1 MFCTN
6 CGQKIEDGMKF
17 CPNCGQPVTPET
29 SAAANASALST
40 DDAAAVNASALGTEA
55 AATVNAS
62 DLGADDAAVETVE
75 STTAASAAT
84 EDTSAATDVE
94 ASAENAPAG
103 RMDEASATP
112 AAGSASKMP
121 PETPDGNASA
131 DTLGN
136 TTEQYRRRLEEGR
149 AASGTE
155 GNTSGVAHSTHAGA
169 TDTQLNGS
177 TAQSHSGSSDQTQPN
192 SGTAQQQTP
201 PPVNH
206 GPAVNG
212 IPSEPDGNGTIRTV
226 GLILLIL
233 TVLFAVPQ
241 IWITIASFFHILQ
254 NLFSFSFHGFVDL
267 MYSFLNFILNVVKL
281 AGYGFIGGGMYLVW
295 KKWSDRDAEPLLM
308 TVIAGGVML
317 VLEAL
322 LRGIFSALFHRY
334 YAIGSASWGIG
345 FAILAIVLLVVLIT
359 QKQLNPFAGLAGNFA
374 DGLRRDLDR
383 VTDLAQGKNT
393 SACPNSSAA
402 YGSGYDTNT
411 FDGSDAQQA
420 AGAGASDAKAYGAA
434 DDSIGAQTS
443 TGDHSTAGGPTGGA
457 GQTTADADGNFNRYY
472 QSQSQ
477 PGGVYTGLLK
487 TDRSLVL
494 YILLGF
500 LTCGIYQLYV
510 FYTIMRDVNVAC
522 DGDGRHTPGLLEFI
536 LFGILTCGIY
546 DLYWFYSV
554 GNRLA
559 DNAPRYGLHFQE
571 NGTTLLLWMLIGS
584 LLCFIGSYVGIY
596 FLLNNVNAICSA
608 YNQQR

>member
-17 CPNCGQPVTPET
+17 CPNRGQPVAPET
-29 SAAANASALST
+29 ADAANASALGT
-40 DDAAAVNASALGTEA
+40 GDATVANASALGTEA
-55 AATVNAS
+55 AATANAS
-62 DLGADDAAVETVE
+62 ALGTDDAAAETVE
-75 STTAASAAT
+75 TAAASTAP
-84 EDTSAATDVE
+84 EDTPAAADVE
-94 ASAENAPAG
+94 TSAESAPAG
-103 RMDEASATP
+103 PMDEASAAPAADPASEMPADP
-112 AAGSASKMP
+112 AAGSTTA
-121 PETPDGNASA
+121 ETP
-131 DTLGN
+131 LGN
-136 TTEQYRRRLEEGR
+136 TTEQYKRRLEEGH

-155 GNTSGVAHSTHAGA
+155 GNTSGAA
-169 TDTQLNGS
+169 
-177 TAQSHSGSSDQTQPN
+177 
-192 SGTAQQQTP
+192 QQTP

-233 TVLFAVPQ
+233 TVMFAVPQ
-241 IWITIASFFHILQ
+241 IWSTIASFFRIIQ
-254 NLFSFSFHGFVDL
+254 NLFSFSYHGFVNL
-267 MYSFLNFILNVVKL
+267 IYSFLNFILNVVKL

-322 LRGIFSALFHRY
+322 LRGILSALFQRY

-383 VTDLAQGKNT
+383 VTDLAQEKN
-393 SACPNSSAA
+393 SAA
-402 YGSGYDTNT
+402 RAT
-411 FDGSDAQQA
+411 
-420 AGAGASDAKAYGAA
+420 ASDAKEYGAK
-434 DDSIGAQTS
+434 DDSIGAQTG
-443 TGDHSTAGGPTGGA
+443 TADHSAAGVSHGNGGPE
-457 GQTTADADGNFNRYY
+457 TADADGNFNSYY
-472 QSQSQ
+472 QAKSQQ
-477 PGGVYTGLLK
+477 GGVYTGPLK

>member
-6 CGQKIEDGMKF
+6 CGQKLEDGMKF
-17 CPNCGQPVTPET
+17 CPNCGQPVAPET
-29 SAAANASALST
+29 ADAANASALST
-40 DDAAAVNASALGTEA
+40 EA
-55 AATVNAS
+55 AATANAS
-62 DLGADDAAVETVE
+62 ALGADDAAVETVE
-75 STTAASAAT
+75 STTASSAAM
-84 EDTSAATDVE
+84 EDTSAAADAE

-112 AAGSASKMP
+112 AAGSASEMP
-121 PETPDGNASA
+121 PETLDGNASA

-136 TTEQYRRRLEEGR
+136 TTEQYKRRLEEGR

-155 GNTSGVAHSTHAGA
+155 ENSSGAAHSTQAGA
-169 TDTQLNGS
+169 SADTQSGRS
-177 TAQSHSGSSDQTQPN
+177 TA
-192 SGTAQQQTP
+192 QQTP

-212 IPSEPDGNGTIRTV
+212 IPSEPDGDGTIRTV

-241 IWITIASFFHILQ
+241 IWTTIASFFRIIQ
-254 NLFSFSFHGFVDL
+254 NLFSFSFHSFVEL

-317 VLEAL
+317 VLETL

-383 VTDLAQGKNT
+383 VTDLAQEKN
-393 SACPNSSAA
+393 SAA
-402 YGSGYDTNT
+402 RAT
-411 FDGSDAQQA
+411 
-420 AGAGASDAKAYGAA
+420 ASDAKAYGAT
-434 DDSIGAQTS
+434 DDSIGAQTG
-443 TGDHSTAGGPTGGA
+443 TADHSAAGVSHGNGGPETV
-457 GQTTADADGNFNRYY
+457 DADGNFNRYY

-477 PGGVYTGLLK
+477 PGGGYTGPLK

-494 YILLGF
+494 YILLGI

>member
-6 CGQKIEDGMKF
+6 CGQKLEDGMKF
-17 CPNCGQPVTPET
+17 CPNCGQPVAPET
-29 SAAANASALST
+29 VDAANTSALS
-40 DDAAAVNASALGTEA
+40 TEA
-55 AATVNAS
+55 AATANAS
-62 DLGADDAAVETVE
+62 ALGADDAAVETVE
-75 STTAASAAT
+75 STTASSAAM
-84 EDTSAATDVE
+84 EDTSAAADAE

-112 AAGSASKMP
+112 AAGSASEMP

-136 TTEQYRRRLEEGR
+136 TTEQYKRRLEEGR

-155 GNTSGVAHSTHAGA
+155 ENSSGAAHSTQAGA
-169 TDTQLNGS
+169 SADTQ
-177 TAQSHSGSSDQTQPN
+177 SGSS
-192 SGTAQQQTP
+192 TAQQTP

-206 GPAVNG
+206 GPAMNG
-212 IPSEPDGNGTIRTV
+212 IPSEPNGDGTIRTV

-241 IWITIASFFHILQ
+241 IWTTIASFFCIIQ
-254 NLFSFSFHGFVDL
+254 NLFSFSFHSFVEL

-317 VLEAL
+317 VLETL

-383 VTDLAQGKNT
+383 VTDLAQEKN
-393 SACPNSSAA
+393 SAA
-402 YGSGYDTNT
+402 RAT
-411 FDGSDAQQA
+411 
-420 AGAGASDAKAYGAA
+420 ASDAKAYGAT
-434 DDSIGAQTS
+434 DDSIGAQTG
-443 TGDHSTAGGPTGGA
+443 TADHSAAGVSHGNGGPE
-457 GQTTADADGNFNRYY
+457 TADADGNFNRYY
-472 QSQSQ
+472 QTQSQ
-477 PGGVYTGLLK
+477 PGGGYTGPLK

-494 YILLGF
+494 YILLGI

-584 LLCFIGSYVGIY
+584 LLCFIGNYVGIY

>member
-6 CGQKIEDGMKF
+6 CGQKLEDGMKF
-17 CPNCGQPVTPET
+17 CPNCGQPVAPET
-29 SAAANASALST
+29 ADTANASALST
-40 DDAAAVNASALGTEA
+40 EAAATANASDLGAEA

-75 STTAASAAT
+75 STTAASAAL
-84 EDTSAATDVE
+84 EDTSAAADAE
-94 ASAENAPAG
+94 ASAESAPA
-103 RMDEASATP
+103 DTP
-112 AAGSASKMP
+112 
-121 PETPDGNASA
+121 
-131 DTLGN
+131 LGN
-136 TTEQYRRRLEEGR
+136 TTEQYKHRLEEGR

-155 GNTSGVAHSTHAGA
+155 GNTSGAAHSTHAAA
-169 TDTQLNGS
+169 TDTQSNGS
-177 TAQSHSGSSDQTQPN
+177 TAQSHSGSSDQTQLN
-192 SGTAQQQTP
+192 SGTAQQTP
-201 PPVNH
+201 SPANH

-212 IPSEPDGNGTIRTV
+212 IPSEPDGDGTIRTV

-241 IWITIASFFHILQ
+241 IWTTIASFFRILQ
-254 NLFSFSFHGFVDL
+254 NLVSFSYHGFVNL

-281 AGYGFIGGGMYLVW
+281 AGYGFIGGGLYLVW

-322 LRGIFSALFHRY
+322 LRGILSALFQRY

-411 FDGSDAQQA
+411 FDGNDAQQA

-434 DDSIGAQTS
+434 DDSIGAQTG

-477 PGGVYTGLLK
+477 PGGVYTGPLK

-494 YILLGF
+494 YILLGI

-559 DNAPRYGLHFQE
+559 DTAPRYGLHFQE

>member
-6 CGQKIEDGMKF
+6 CGQKLEDGMKF
-17 CPNCGQPVTPET
+17 CPNCGQPVAPET
-29 SAAANASALST
+29 AVAANASALGT
-40 DDAAAVNASALGTEA
+40 GDATAANASALGTEA

-62 DLGADDAAVETVE
+62 ALGADDAAVETVE
-75 STTAASAAT
+75 STTASSAAM
-84 EDTSAATDVE
+84 EDTSAAADAE

-112 AAGSASKMP
+112 AAGSASEMP

-136 TTEQYRRRLEEGR
+136 TTEQYKRRLEEGR

-155 GNTSGVAHSTHAGA
+155 ENSSGVAHSTQAGA
-169 TDTQLNGS
+169 SADTQ
-177 TAQSHSGSSDQTQPN
+177 SGSST
-192 SGTAQQQTP
+192 TQQTP

-206 GPAVNG
+206 GPAMNG
-212 IPSEPDGNGTIRTV
+212 IPSEPNGDGTIRTV

-241 IWITIASFFHILQ
+241 IWTTIASFFRIIQ
-254 NLFSFSFHGFVDL
+254 NLFSFSYHSFVEL
-267 MYSFLNFILNVVKL
+267 IYSFLNFILNVVKL

-322 LRGIFSALFHRY
+322 LRGILSALFQRY

-383 VTDLAQGKNT
+383 VTDLAQEKN
-393 SACPNSSAA
+393 SAA
-402 YGSGYDTNT
+402 RAT
-411 FDGSDAQQA
+411 
-420 AGAGASDAKAYGAA
+420 ASDAKAYGAT
-434 DDSIGAQTS
+434 DDSIGAQTG
-443 TGDHSTAGGPTGGA
+443 TPDHSAAGVSHENGGPE
-457 GQTTADADGNFNRYY
+457 TADADGNFNRYY

-477 PGGVYTGLLK
+477 TGGVYTGPLK

>member
-6 CGQKIEDGMKF
+6 CGQKLEDGMKF
-17 CPNCGQPVTPET
+17 CPNCGQSVAPET
-29 SAAANASALST
+29 ADAANASALST
-40 DDAAAVNASALGTEA
+40 EAATTANASA
-55 AATVNAS
+55 
-62 DLGADDAAVETVE
+62 LGADDAAVETVE
-75 STTAASAAT
+75 STTASSAAM
-84 EDTSAATDVE
+84 EDTSAAADAE

-112 AAGSASKMP
+112 AAGSASEMP

-136 TTEQYRRRLEEGR
+136 TTEQYKRRLEEGR

-155 GNTSGVAHSTHAGA
+155 ENSSGAAHSTQAGA
-169 TDTQLNGS
+169 SADTQ
-177 TAQSHSGSSDQTQPN
+177 SGSS
-192 SGTAQQQTP
+192 TAQQTP

-206 GPAVNG
+206 GPAMNG
-212 IPSEPDGNGTIRTV
+212 IPSEPNGDGTIRTV

-241 IWITIASFFHILQ
+241 IWTTIASFFCIIQ
-254 NLFSFSFHGFVDL
+254 NLFSFSFHSFVEL

-317 VLEAL
+317 VLETL

-383 VTDLAQGKNT
+383 VTDLAQEKN
-393 SACPNSSAA
+393 SAA
-402 YGSGYDTNT
+402 RTT
-411 FDGSDAQQA
+411 
-420 AGAGASDAKAYGAA
+420 ASDAKAYGAT
-434 DDSIGAQTS
+434 DDSIGAQTG
-443 TGDHSTAGGPTGGA
+443 TADHSAAGVSHGNGGPE
-457 GQTTADADGNFNRYY
+457 TADADGNFNSYY
-472 QSQSQ
+472 QAKSQT
-477 PGGVYTGLLK
+477 GGVYTGPLK

-584 LLCFIGSYVGIY
+584 LLCFIGNYVGIY

>member
-17 CPNCGQPVTPET
+17 CPNCGQPVAPET
-29 SAAANASALST
+29 ADAANASDLS
-40 DDAAAVNASALGTEA
+40 TEA
-55 AATVNAS
+55 AATANAS
-62 DLGADDAAVETVE
+62 ALGADDAAVETVE

-84 EDTSAATDVE
+84 EDTSAAADAE
-94 ASAENAPAG
+94 ASAENAPA
-103 RMDEASATP
+103 DTP
-112 AAGSASKMP
+112 
-121 PETPDGNASA
+121 
-131 DTLGN
+131 LGN
-136 TTEQYRRRLEEGR
+136 TTEQYKRRLEEGR

-155 GNTSGVAHSTHAGA
+155 GNSSGGAQRAEATA
-169 TDTQLNGS
+169 TDIQSNGS

-192 SGTAQQQTP
+192 SGTARQQTP

-212 IPSEPDGNGTIRTV
+212 VPSEPDGNGTIRMV

-241 IWITIASFFHILQ
+241 IWSTIASFFRIIQ
-254 NLFSFSFHGFVDL
+254 NLFSFSYHGFVNL

-281 AGYGFIGGGMYLVW
+281 AGYGFIGGGLYLVW

-308 TVIAGGVML
+308 TVIAGGVVL

-322 LRGIFSALFHRY
+322 LRGIISAIFQRY

-359 QKQLNPFAGLAGNFA
+359 QKQLNPFAGLSGNFA
-374 DGLRRDLDR
+374 DGLRHDLDR
-383 VTDLAQGKNT
+383 VTDLAQGKNST
-393 SACPNSSAA
+393 
-402 YGSGYDTNT
+402 GGYDTST
-411 FDGSDAQQA
+411 FGGGNAEA
-420 AGAGASDAKAYGAA
+420 AGANAADAKAYGAT
-434 DDSIGAQTS
+434 DDSIGAQTG
-443 TGDHSTAGGPTGGA
+443 TADHSTAGGPTGGA

-477 PGGVYTGLLK
+477 PGGGYTGPLK

-559 DNAPRYGLHFQE
+559 DNAPRYGLRFQE

>member
-29 SAAANASALST
+29 VAV
-40 DDAAAVNASALGTEA
+40 VNASALGT
-55 AATVNAS
+55 
-62 DLGADDAAVETVE
+62 DDAAAETVE
-75 STTAASAAT
+75 TAAVASTAP
-84 EDTSAATDVE
+84 EDTPAAADVE
-94 ASAENAPAG
+94 TSVESGTAG
-103 RMDEASATP
+103 PMDEASAAPAADSASEMPAETP
-112 AAGSASKMP
+112 AEK
-121 PETPDGNASA
+121 ASA
-131 DTLGN
+131 DTTAETPLGN
-136 TTEQYRRRLEEGR
+136 TTEQYKRRLEEGH

-155 GNTSGVAHSTHAGA
+155 GNTSGAAHSTQAGA
-169 TDTQLNGS
+169 TAGTQS
-177 TAQSHSGSSDQTQPN
+177 SSSSDQAHPN
-192 SGTAQQQTP
+192 SGTTRQQTP

-241 IWITIASFFHILQ
+241 IWSTIASFFRIIQ
-254 NLFSFSFHGFVDL
+254 NLFSFSYHGFVNL
-267 MYSFLNFILNVVKL
+267 IYSFLNFILNVVKL
-281 AGYGFIGGGMYLVW
+281 AGYGFIGGGLYLVW

-308 TVIAGGVML
+308 TVIAGGVVL

-322 LRGIFSALFHRY
+322 LRGIISAIFQRH

-359 QKQLNPFAGLAGNFA
+359 QKQLNPFAGLSGNLA

-383 VTDLAQGKNT
+383 VTDLAQGKNST
-393 SACPNSSAA
+393 
-402 YGSGYDTNT
+402 GGYDTSS
-411 FDGSDAQQA
+411 FGGSDAQA
-420 AGAGASDAKAYGAA
+420 AGANASNAKAYGAA
-434 DDSIGAQTS
+434 ADSIGAQN
-443 TGDHSTAGGPTGGA
+443 GAADHSTAGGQTGVG
-457 GQTTADADGNFNRYY
+457 ADGNFNRYY

-477 PGGVYTGLLK
+477 PGGGYTGPLK

-559 DNAPRYGLHFQE
+559 DNAPRYGLRFQE

-596 FLLNNVNAICSA
+596 FLLNNVNAICNA
-608 YNQQR
+608 YNQQRS

>member
-6 CGQKIEDGMKF
+6 CGQKLEDGMKF
-17 CPNCGQPVTPET
+17 CPNCGQPVAPET
-29 SAAANASALST
+29 AATANASALST
-40 DDAAAVNASALGTEA
+40 EAAATANASALGAEA
-55 AATVNAS
+55 AATVNVS
-62 DLGADDAAVETVE
+62 DLGADDAVVETAE
-75 STTAASAAT
+75 STTADAAS
-84 EDTSAATDVE
+84 EDTSAAAAAE
-94 ASAENAPAG
+94 ASAEGAPAG

-112 AAGSASKMP
+112 AAGSASEMP

-136 TTEQYRRRLEEGR
+136 TTEQYKRRLEEGR

-155 GNTSGVAHSTHAGA
+155 GNTSGAAHSTHAAA
-169 TDTQLNGS
+169 TDTQSNGS
-177 TAQSHSGSSDQTQPN
+177 TAQSDSSAYQTRSN

-212 IPSEPDGNGTIRTV
+212 IPSEPDGDGTIRTV
-226 GLILLIL
+226 GLVLLIL

-241 IWITIASFFHILQ
+241 IWTTIASFFRIIQ
-254 NLFSFSFHGFVDL
+254 NLFSFSFHSFVEL

-322 LRGIFSALFHRY
+322 LRGILSALFQRY

-383 VTDLAQGKNT
+383 VTDLAQEKN
-393 SACPNSSAA
+393 SAA
-402 YGSGYDTNT
+402 RAT
-411 FDGSDAQQA
+411 
-420 AGAGASDAKAYGAA
+420 ASDAKAYGAT
-434 DDSIGAQTS
+434 DDSIGAQTG
-443 TGDHSTAGGPTGGA
+443 TADHSAAGVSHGNGGPE
-457 GQTTADADGNFNRYY
+457 TADADGNFNRYY
-472 QSQSQ
+472 QAKSQT
-477 PGGVYTGLLK
+477 GGVYTGPLK

>member
-17 CPNCGQPVTPET
+17 CPNCGQPVAPET
-29 SAAANASALST
+29 AVAANASTLSTDAAATANASALG
-40 DDAAAVNASALGTEA
+40 AEAV
-55 AATVNAS
+55 ATANAS
-62 DLGADDAAVETVE
+62 DLGADDAVVETAE

-84 EDTSAATDVE
+84 EDTSAAADAE
-94 ASAENAPAG
+94 ASAEGASAG

-112 AAGSASKMP
+112 AAGSASEMP

-136 TTEQYRRRLEEGR
+136 TTEQYKRRLEEGR

-155 GNTSGVAHSTHAGA
+155 GNTSGAAHHSTHAGA

-212 IPSEPDGNGTIRTV
+212 IPSEPDGDGTIRTV

-241 IWITIASFFHILQ
+241 IWTTIASFFRIIQ
-254 NLFSFSFHGFVDL
+254 NLFSFSFHSFVEL

-322 LRGIFSALFHRY
+322 LRGILSALFHRY

-383 VTDLAQGKNT
+383 VTDLAQEKN
-393 SACPNSSAA
+393 SAA
-402 YGSGYDTNT
+402 RAT
-411 FDGSDAQQA
+411 
-420 AGAGASDAKAYGAA
+420 ASDAKAYGAT
-434 DDSIGAQTS
+434 DDSIGAQTG
-443 TGDHSTAGGPTGGA
+443 TADHSAAGVSHGNGGPE
-457 GQTTADADGNFNRYY
+457 TADADGNFNRYY

-477 PGGVYTGLLK
+477 TGGVYTGPLK

-571 NGTTLLLWMLIGS
+571 NGTTLLLWMIIGS

>member
-6 CGQKIEDGMKF
+6 CGQKLEDGMKF
-17 CPNCGQPVTPET
+17 CPNCGQPVAPET
-29 SAAANASALST
+29 ADAANASALS
-40 DDAAAVNASALGTEA
+40 TEA

-62 DLGADDAAVETVE
+62 ALGADDAVVETVE

-84 EDTSAATDVE
+84 EDTSAAADAE
-94 ASAENAPAG
+94 ASAEGAPAG

-112 AAGSASKMP
+112 AAGSASEMP

-136 TTEQYRRRLEEGR
+136 TTEQYKRRLEAGR

-155 GNTSGVAHSTHAGA
+155 GNSSGAAHSTHAGA
-169 TDTQLNGS
+169 SADTQ
-177 TAQSHSGSSDQTQPN
+177 SGSS
-192 SGTAQQQTP
+192 TAQQTP

-212 IPSEPDGNGTIRTV
+212 IPSEPDGDGTIRTV

-241 IWITIASFFHILQ
+241 IWTTIASFFRIIQ
-254 NLFSFSFHGFVDL
+254 NLFSFSFHSFVEL

-317 VLEAL
+317 VLETL

-383 VTDLAQGKNT
+383 VTDLAQEKN
-393 SACPNSSAA
+393 SAA
-402 YGSGYDTNT
+402 RAT
-411 FDGSDAQQA
+411 
-420 AGAGASDAKAYGAA
+420 ASDAKAYGAT
-434 DDSIGAQTS
+434 DDSIGAQTG
-443 TGDHSTAGGPTGGA
+443 TADHSAAGVSHGNGGPETV
-457 GQTTADADGNFNRYY
+457 DADGNFNRYY

-477 PGGVYTGLLK
+477 PGGGYTGPLK

-494 YILLGF
+494 YILLGI

>member
-6 CGQKIEDGMKF
+6 CGQKLEDGMKF
-17 CPNCGQPVTPET
+17 CPNCGQPVAPET
-29 SAAANASALST
+29 ADAANASALST
-40 DDAAAVNASALGTEA
+40 EA
-55 AATVNAS
+55 AATANAS
-62 DLGADDAAVETVE
+62 ALGADDAAVETVE
-75 STTAASAAT
+75 STTASSAAM
-84 EDTSAATDVE
+84 EDTSAAADAE

-112 AAGSASKMP
+112 AAGSASEMP
-121 PETPDGNASA
+121 PETLDGNASA

-136 TTEQYRRRLEEGR
+136 TTEQYKRRLEEGR

-155 GNTSGVAHSTHAGA
+155 ENSSGAAHSTQAGA
-169 TDTQLNGS
+169 SADTQSGRS
-177 TAQSHSGSSDQTQPN
+177 TA
-192 SGTAQQQTP
+192 QQTP

-206 GPAVNG
+206 GPAMNG
-212 IPSEPDGNGTIRTV
+212 IPSEPNGDGTIRTV

-241 IWITIASFFHILQ
+241 IWTTIASFFCIIQ
-254 NLFSFSFHGFVDL
+254 NLFSFSFHSFVEL

-317 VLEAL
+317 VLETL

-383 VTDLAQGKNT
+383 VTDLAQEKN
-393 SACPNSSAA
+393 SAA
-402 YGSGYDTNT
+402 RAT
-411 FDGSDAQQA
+411 
-420 AGAGASDAKAYGAA
+420 ASDAKAYGAT
-434 DDSIGAQTS
+434 DDSIGAQTG
-443 TGDHSTAGGPTGGA
+443 TADHSAAGVSHGNGGPETV
-457 GQTTADADGNFNRYY
+457 DADGNFNRYY

-477 PGGVYTGLLK
+477 PGGGYTGPLK

-494 YILLGF
+494 YILLGI

>member
-6 CGQKIEDGMKF
+6 CGQKLEDGMKF
-17 CPNCGQPVTPET
+17 CPNCGQPVAPET
-29 SAAANASALST
+29 ADAANAS
-40 DDAAAVNASALGTEA
+40 DLGTEA
-55 AATVNAS
+55 AATAKAS
-62 DLGADDAAVETVE
+62 ALGADDATVETVE

-84 EDTSAATDVE
+84 EDTSAAADAE
-94 ASAENAPAG
+94 ASAESAPA
-103 RMDEASATP
+103 DTP
-112 AAGSASKMP
+112 
-121 PETPDGNASA
+121 
-131 DTLGN
+131 LGN
-136 TTEQYRRRLEEGR
+136 TTEQYKHRLEEGR

-155 GNTSGVAHSTHAGA
+155 GNTSGAAHSTHAAA
-169 TDTQLNGS
+169 TDTQSNGS
-177 TAQSHSGSSDQTQPN
+177 TAQSHSGGSDQTQPN

-212 IPSEPDGNGTIRTV
+212 IPSEPDGDGTIRTV
-226 GLILLIL
+226 GFILLIL

-241 IWITIASFFHILQ
+241 IWTTIASFFRILQ
-254 NLFSFSFHGFVDL
+254 NLVSFSFHGFVNL

-281 AGYGFIGGGMYLVW
+281 AGYGFIGGGLYLVW

-322 LRGIFSALFHRY
+322 LRGILSALFHRY

-383 VTDLAQGKNT
+383 VTDLAQGKNSGAT
-393 SACPNSSAA
+393 D
-402 YGSGYDTNT
+402 GSGYDTNT
-411 FDGSDAQQA
+411 FGGGNPQA
-420 AGAGASDAKAYGAA
+420 AGANAADAKAYGAA
-434 DDSIGAQTS
+434 DGSIGAQTG
-443 TGDHSTAGGPTGGA
+443 TGDHSTAGGATS
-457 GQTTADADGNFNRYY
+457 ADADGNFNRYY

-477 PGGVYTGLLK
+477 TGSVYTGPLK

>member
-29 SAAANASALST
+29 AAVVNASALST
-40 DDAAAVNASALGTEA
+40 DDAAAANATALGTEA
-55 AATVNAS
+55 VAA
-62 DLGADDAAVETVE
+62 ETVE
-75 STTAASAAT
+75 TAAAAST
-84 EDTSAATDVE
+84 APEDTPAAADVE
-94 ASAENAPAG
+94 TSAESGTAG
-103 RMDEASATP
+103 PMDEASAAPAADSASEIPAETP
-112 AAGSASKMP
+112 AEK
-121 PETPDGNASA
+121 ASA
-131 DTLGN
+131 DTTAETPLGN
-136 TTEQYRRRLEEGR
+136 TTEQYKRRLEEGH

-155 GNTSGVAHSTHAGA
+155 GNTSGAA
-169 TDTQLNGS
+169 
-177 TAQSHSGSSDQTQPN
+177 
-192 SGTAQQQTP
+192 QQTP

-241 IWITIASFFHILQ
+241 IWSTIASFFRIIQ
-254 NLFSFSFHGFVDL
+254 NLFSFSYYGFVNL
-267 MYSFLNFILNVVKL
+267 IYSFLNFILNVVKL
-281 AGYGFIGGGMYLVW
+281 AGYGFIGGGLYLVW

-308 TVIAGGVML
+308 TVIAGGIVL

-322 LRGIFSALFHRY
+322 LRGIISAIFQRH

-359 QKQLNPFAGLAGNFA
+359 QKQLNPFAGLSGNLA

-383 VTDLAQGKNT
+383 VTDLAQGK
-393 SACPNSSAA
+393 S
-402 YGSGYDTNT
+402 SGYDTSS
-411 FDGSDAQQA
+411 FGGSDAQA
-420 AGAGASDAKAYGAA
+420 AGANAADAKAYGAA
-434 DDSIGAQTS
+434 GDSIGAQTG
-443 TGDHSTAGGPTGGA
+443 TAGHSTAGGSTGGA

-477 PGGVYTGLLK
+477 PGGGYTGPLK

-559 DNAPRYGLHFQE
+559 DNAPRYGLRFQE

-596 FLLNNVNAICSA
+596 FLLNNVNAICNA
-608 YNQQR
+608 YNQQRS

>member
-6 CGQKIEDGMKF
+6 CGQKLEDGMKF
-17 CPNCGQPVTPET
+17 CPNCGQPVAPET
-29 SAAANASALST
+29 ADAANASALGTGDATAANASALS
-40 DDAAAVNASALGTEA
+40 TEA

-62 DLGADDAAVETVE
+62 ALGADDAAVETVE
-75 STTAASAAT
+75 STTASSAAM
-84 EDTSAATDVE
+84 EDTSAAADAE

-112 AAGSASKMP
+112 AAGSASEMP

-136 TTEQYRRRLEEGR
+136 TTEQYKRRLEEGR

-155 GNTSGVAHSTHAGA
+155 GNSSGAAHSTHAGA
-169 TDTQLNGS
+169 SADTQ
-177 TAQSHSGSSDQTQPN
+177 SGSS
-192 SGTAQQQTP
+192 TAQQTP

-206 GPAVNG
+206 GPAMNG
-212 IPSEPDGNGTIRTV
+212 IPSEPNGDGTIRTV

-241 IWITIASFFHILQ
+241 IWTTIASFFCIIQ
-254 NLFSFSFHGFVDL
+254 NLFSFSFHSFVEL

-317 VLEAL
+317 VLETL

-383 VTDLAQGKNT
+383 VTDLAQEKN
-393 SACPNSSAA
+393 SAA
-402 YGSGYDTNT
+402 RAT
-411 FDGSDAQQA
+411 
-420 AGAGASDAKAYGAA
+420 ASDAKAYGAT
-434 DDSIGAQTS
+434 DDSIGAQTG
-443 TGDHSTAGGPTGGA
+443 TADHSAAGVSHGNGGPE
-457 GQTTADADGNFNRYY
+457 TADADGNFNRYY

-477 PGGVYTGLLK
+477 PGGGYTGPLK

-494 YILLGF
+494 YILLGI

>member
-6 CGQKIEDGMKF
+6 CGQKLEDGMKF
-17 CPNCGQPVTPET
+17 CPNCGQPVAPET
-29 SAAANASALST
+29 ADAANASALGTGDATAANASALS
-40 DDAAAVNASALGTEA
+40 TEA

-62 DLGADDAAVETVE
+62 ALGADDAAVETVE
-75 STTAASAAT
+75 STTASSAAM
-84 EDTSAATDVE
+84 EDTSAAADAE

-112 AAGSASKMP
+112 AAGSASEMP

-136 TTEQYRRRLEEGR
+136 TTEQYKRRLEEGR

-155 GNTSGVAHSTHAGA
+155 ENSSGAAHSTHAGA
-169 TDTQLNGS
+169 SADTQ
-177 TAQSHSGSSDQTQPN
+177 SGSS
-192 SGTAQQQTP
+192 TAQQTP

-212 IPSEPDGNGTIRTV
+212 IPSEPDGDGTIRTV

-241 IWITIASFFHILQ
+241 IWTTIASFFCIIQ
-254 NLFSFSFHGFVDL
+254 NLFSFSFHSFVEL

-317 VLEAL
+317 VLETL

-383 VTDLAQGKNT
+383 VTDLAQEKN
-393 SACPNSSAA
+393 SAA
-402 YGSGYDTNT
+402 RAT
-411 FDGSDAQQA
+411 
-420 AGAGASDAKAYGAA
+420 ASDAKAYGAT
-434 DDSIGAQTS
+434 DDSIGAQTG
-443 TGDHSTAGGPTGGA
+443 TADHSAAGVSHGNGGPE
-457 GQTTADADGNFNRYY
+457 TADADGNFNRYY

-477 PGGVYTGLLK
+477 PGGGYTGPLK

-494 YILLGF
+494 YILLGI

>member
-29 SAAANASALST
+29 TAAANASALST
-40 DDAAAVNASALGTEA
+40 DDVAVVNASALGT
-55 AATVNAS
+55 
-62 DLGADDAAVETVE
+62 DDAAAETVE
-75 STTAASAAT
+75 TTAAVSAAP
-84 EDTSAATDVE
+84 EDTPAAADVE
-94 ASAENAPAG
+94 TSAESAPAG
-103 RMDEASATP
+103 PMDEASDAPAADPASEMSPDTP
-112 AAGSASKMP
+112 A
-121 PETPDGNASA
+121 ETP
-131 DTLGN
+131 LGN
-136 TTEQYRRRLEEGR
+136 TTEQYKRRLEEGH

-155 GNTSGVAHSTHAGA
+155 GNTSGAA
-169 TDTQLNGS
+169 
-177 TAQSHSGSSDQTQPN
+177 
-192 SGTAQQQTP
+192 QQTP

-241 IWITIASFFHILQ
+241 IWATIASFFRIIQ
-254 NLFSFSFHGFVDL
+254 NLFSFSYHGFVNL
-267 MYSFLNFILNVVKL
+267 IYSFLNFILNVVKL
-281 AGYGFIGGGMYLVW
+281 AGYGFIGGGLYLVW

-308 TVIAGGVML
+308 TVIAGGIVL

-322 LRGIFSALFHRY
+322 LRGIISAIFDRY
-334 YAIGSASWGIG
+334 YAIGSANWGIG
-345 FAILAIVLLVVLIT
+345 FAILAIVLLVVLIM
-359 QKQLNPFAGLAGNFA
+359 QKQLNPFAGLSGNLA

-383 VTDLAQGKNT
+383 VTDLAQGKN
-393 SACPNSSAA
+393 SATC
-402 YGSGYDTNT
+402 GGYDTNT
-411 FDGSDAQQA
+411 FGGSDAQQA
-420 AGAGASDAKAYGAA
+420 AGANAADAKAYSAA
-434 DDSIGAQTS
+434 ADSIGAQN
-443 TGDHSTAGGPTGGA
+443 GAADHSTAGGPTSGA
-457 GQTTADADGNFNRYY
+457 GHGNGGTQTANADGNFNRYY

-477 PGGVYTGLLK
+477 PGGGYTGPLK

-559 DNAPRYGLHFQE
+559 DNAPRYGLRFQE

-584 LLCFIGSYVGIY
+584 LLCFIGSYVGVY
-596 FLLNNVNAICSA
+596 FLLNNVNAICNA
-608 YNQQR
+608 YNQQRS

>member
-6 CGQKIEDGMKF
+6 CGQKLEDGMKF
-17 CPNCGQPVTPET
+17 CPNCGQPVAPET
-29 SAAANASALST
+29 ADAANASDLGT
-40 DDAAAVNASALGTEA
+40 EAAATANASALGTEA
-55 AATVNAS
+55 ADAANAS
-62 DLGADDAAVETVE
+62 DLGADDAAVETAE
-75 STTAASAAT
+75 STTAANAAT
-84 EDTSAATDVE
+84 EDTSAAADAET
-94 ASAENAPAG
+94 SAESAPA
-103 RMDEASATP
+103 DTP
-112 AAGSASKMP
+112 
-121 PETPDGNASA
+121 
-131 DTLGN
+131 LGN
-136 TTEQYRRRLEEGR
+136 TTEQYKHRLEEGR

-155 GNTSGVAHSTHAGA
+155 GNSSGAAHSTHAAA
-169 TDTQLNGS
+169 TDTQSNGS

-192 SGTAQQQTP
+192 SGTAQQTP

-206 GPAVNG
+206 GPAMNG
-212 IPSEPDGNGTIRTV
+212 IPSEPNGDGTIRTV

-241 IWITIASFFHILQ
+241 IWTTIASFFRILQ
-254 NLFSFSFHGFVDL
+254 NLFSFSFHSFVNL

-281 AGYGFIGGGMYLVW
+281 AGYGFIGGGLYLVW

-322 LRGIFSALFHRY
+322 LRGILSALFHRY

-345 FAILAIVLLVVLIT
+345 FAILSIVLLVVLIT

-393 SACPNSSAA
+393 SARPNSSAA
-402 YGSGYDTNT
+402 YGSGYETST
-411 FDGSDAQQA
+411 FGGSDAQQA
-420 AGAGASDAKAYGAA
+420 AGAGASDA
-434 DDSIGAQTS
+434 
-443 TGDHSTAGGPTGGA
+443 
-457 GQTTADADGNFNRYY
+457 DGNFNRYY

-477 PGGVYTGLLK
+477 TGGVYTGPLK

>member
-6 CGQKIEDGMKF
+6 CGQKLEDGMKF
-17 CPNCGQPVTPET
+17 CPNCGQPVAPET
-29 SAAANASALST
+29 ADAANASALST
-40 DDAAAVNASALGTEA
+40 EA
-55 AATVNAS
+55 AATANAS
-62 DLGADDAAVETVE
+62 ALGADDAAVETVE
-75 STTAASAAT
+75 STTASSAAM
-84 EDTSAATDVE
+84 EDTSAAADAE

-112 AAGSASKMP
+112 AAGSASEMP
-121 PETPDGNASA
+121 SETPDGNASA

-136 TTEQYRRRLEEGR
+136 TTEQYKRRLEEGR

-155 GNTSGVAHSTHAGA
+155 ENSSGAAHSTQAGA
-169 TDTQLNGS
+169 SADTQ
-177 TAQSHSGSSDQTQPN
+177 SGSS
-192 SGTAQQQTP
+192 TAQQTP

-206 GPAVNG
+206 GPAMNG
-212 IPSEPDGNGTIRTV
+212 IPSEPNGDGTIRTV

-241 IWITIASFFHILQ
+241 IWTTIASFFRIIQ
-254 NLFSFSFHGFVDL
+254 NLFSFSCHSFVEL

-322 LRGIFSALFHRY
+322 LRGILSALFQRY

-383 VTDLAQGKNT
+383 VTDLAQEKN
-393 SACPNSSAA
+393 SAA
-402 YGSGYDTNT
+402 RAT
-411 FDGSDAQQA
+411 
-420 AGAGASDAKAYGAA
+420 ASDAKAYGAT
-434 DDSIGAQTS
+434 DDSIGAQTG
-443 TGDHSTAGGPTGGA
+443 TADHSAAGVSHGNGGPE
-457 GQTTADADGNFNRYY
+457 TADADGNFNSYY
-472 QSQSQ
+472 QAKSQT
-477 PGGVYTGLLK
+477 GGVYTGPLK

>member
-6 CGQKIEDGMKF
+6 CGQKLEDGMKF
-17 CPNCGQPVTPET
+17 CPNCGQPVAPET
-29 SAAANASALST
+29 ADAANASA
-40 DDAAAVNASALGTEA
+40 
-55 AATVNAS
+55 
-62 DLGADDAAVETVE
+62 LGADDAAVETVE
-75 STTAASAAT
+75 STTASSAAM
-84 EDTSAATDVE
+84 EDTSAAADAE

-112 AAGSASKMP
+112 AAGSASEMP

-136 TTEQYRRRLEEGR
+136 TTEQYKRRLEEGR

-155 GNTSGVAHSTHAGA
+155 ENSSGAAHSTQAGA
-169 TDTQLNGS
+169 SADTQ
-177 TAQSHSGSSDQTQPN
+177 SGSS
-192 SGTAQQQTP
+192 TAQQTP

-206 GPAVNG
+206 GPAMNG
-212 IPSEPDGNGTIRTV
+212 IPSEPNGDGTIRTV

-241 IWITIASFFHILQ
+241 IWTTIASFFCIIQ
-254 NLFSFSFHGFVDL
+254 NLFSFSFHSFVEL

-322 LRGIFSALFHRY
+322 LRGIISALFQRY

-393 SACPNSSAA
+393 SARPNSSAA
-402 YGSGYDTNT
+402 YGSGYDTST
-411 FDGSDAQQA
+411 FGGSDAQQA
-420 AGAGASDAKAYGAA
+420 AGAGASDAKPYGAA
-434 DDSIGAQTS
+434 GDSIGAQAGS
-443 TGDHSTAGGPTGGA
+443 ADHSTAG

-477 PGGVYTGLLK
+477 PGGGYTGPLK

-494 YILLGF
+494 YILLGI

>member
-6 CGQKIEDGMKF
+6 CGQKLEDGMKF
-17 CPNCGQPVTPET
+17 CPNCGQPVAPET
-29 SAAANASALST
+29 A
-40 DDAAAVNASALGTEA
+40 DAA
-55 AATVNAS
+55 NAS

-75 STTAASAAT
+75 STTAASAAL
-84 EDTSAATDVE
+84 EDTSAAADAE
-94 ASAENAPAG
+94 ASAESAPA
-103 RMDEASATP
+103 DTP
-112 AAGSASKMP
+112 
-121 PETPDGNASA
+121 
-131 DTLGN
+131 LGN
-136 TTEQYRRRLEEGR
+136 TTEQYKHRLEEGR

-155 GNTSGVAHSTHAGA
+155 GNTSGAAHSTHVAA
-169 TDTQLNGS
+169 TDTQSNGS

-206 GPAVNG
+206 GPAMNG
-212 IPSEPDGNGTIRTV
+212 IPSEPDGDGTIRTV
-226 GLILLIL
+226 GFLLLIL

-241 IWITIASFFHILQ
+241 IWTTIASFFRILQ
-254 NLFSFSFHGFVDL
+254 NLVSFSFHGFVNL

-281 AGYGFIGGGMYLVW
+281 AGYGFIGGGLYLVW

-322 LRGIFSALFHRY
+322 LRGILSALFQRY

-383 VTDLAQGKNT
+383 VTDLAQGKNSGAT
-393 SACPNSSAA
+393 D
-402 YGSGYDTNT
+402 GSGYDTNT
-411 FDGSDAQQA
+411 FGGGNPQA
-420 AGAGASDAKAYGAA
+420 AGANAADAKAYGAA
-434 DDSIGAQTS
+434 DGSIGAQTG
-443 TGDHSTAGGPTGGA
+443 TAGHSTAGGATS
-457 GQTTADADGNFNRYY
+457 ADADGNFNRYY

-477 PGGVYTGLLK
+477 TGSVYTGPLK

>member
-29 SAAANASALST
+29 AATANASALSIDGAAAANASALDT
-40 DDAAAVNASALGTEA
+40 DGAAVVNASALG
-55 AATVNAS
+55 
-62 DLGADDAAVETVE
+62 ADDAAAETVE
-75 STTAASAAT
+75 TAAAASVAP
-84 EDTSAATDVE
+84 EDT
-94 ASAENAPAG
+94 PAG

-112 AAGSASKMP
+112 EADSASEMSA
-121 PETPDGNASA
+121 ETPAENASA
-131 DTLGN
+131 ETPLGN
-136 TTEQYRRRLEEGR
+136 TTEQYKRRLEEGR

-155 GNTSGVAHSTHAGA
+155 ENSAGGA
-169 TDTQLNGS
+169 QRAQAAAADAPSNGS
-177 TAQSHSGSSDQTQPN
+177 TAQSHSAGSDQTRPN
-192 SGTAQQQTP
+192 SGTARQQTP

-212 IPSEPDGNGTIRTV
+212 VPSEPDGNGTIRTV

-241 IWITIASFFHILQ
+241 IWSTIASFFRIIQ
-254 NLFSFSFHGFVDL
+254 NLFSFSYHGFVNL
-267 MYSFLNFILNVVKL
+267 MYSFLNFILNVLKL
-281 AGYGFIGGGMYLVW
+281 AGYGFIGGGLYLVW

-308 TVIAGGVML
+308 TVIAGGVVL

-322 LRGIFSALFHRY
+322 LRGIISAIFQRY
-334 YAIGSASWGIG
+334 YMIGSASWGIG
-345 FAILAIVLLVVLIT
+345 FAILAIVLILVLIT
-359 QKQLNPFAGLAGNFA
+359 QKQLNPFAGLSGNLA

-383 VTDLAQGKNT
+383 VTDLAQGKN
-393 SACPNSSAA
+393 SNFQPN
-402 YGSGYDTNT
+402 SGYDTST
-411 FDGSDAQQA
+411 FGGSDAPQA
-420 AGAGASDAKAYGAA
+420 AGANASGAKTYGAA
-434 DDSIGAQTS
+434 DDSIGAQNS
-443 TGDHSTAGGPTGGA
+443 AGDHSTADGPA
-457 GQTTADADGNFNRYY
+457 SADGNFNRYY

-477 PGGVYTGLLK
+477 PGGVYTGPLK
-487 TDRSLVL
+487 TDRSLAL

-596 FLLNNVNAICSA
+596 FLLNNVNAICNA

>member
-6 CGQKIEDGMKF
+6 CGQKLEDGMKF
-17 CPNCGQPVTPET
+17 CPNCGQPVAPET
-29 SAAANASALST
+29 ADAANASALST
-40 DDAAAVNASALGTEA
+40 EA
-55 AATVNAS
+55 AATANAS
-62 DLGADDAAVETVE
+62 ALGADDAAVETVE
-75 STTAASAAT
+75 STTASSAAM
-84 EDTSAATDVE
+84 EDTSAAADAE

-112 AAGSASKMP
+112 AAGSASEMP

-136 TTEQYRRRLEEGR
+136 TTEQYKRRLEEGR

-155 GNTSGVAHSTHAGA
+155 ENSSGAAHSTQAGA
-169 TDTQLNGS
+169 SADTQ
-177 TAQSHSGSSDQTQPN
+177 SGSS
-192 SGTAQQQTP
+192 TAQQTP

-206 GPAVNG
+206 GPAMNG
-212 IPSEPDGNGTIRTV
+212 IPSEPNGDGTIRTV

-241 IWITIASFFHILQ
+241 IWTTIASFFCIIQ
-254 NLFSFSFHGFVDL
+254 NLFSFSFHSFVEL

-317 VLEAL
+317 VLETL

-383 VTDLAQGKNT
+383 VTDLAQEKN
-393 SACPNSSAA
+393 SAA
-402 YGSGYDTNT
+402 RAT
-411 FDGSDAQQA
+411 
-420 AGAGASDAKAYGAA
+420 ASDAKAYGAT
-434 DDSIGAQTS
+434 DDSIGAQTG
-443 TGDHSTAGGPTGGA
+443 TADHSAAGVSHGNGGPE
-457 GQTTADADGNFNRYY
+457 TADADGNFNSYY
-472 QSQSQ
+472 QAKSQQ
-477 PGGVYTGLLK
+477 GGVYTGPLK

>member
-29 SAAANASALST
+29 SAAANASALGT
-40 DDAAAVNASALGTEA
+40 DDVTVTNASALGTEA
-55 AATVNAS
+55 AATANAS
-62 DLGADDAAVETVE
+62 ALGTDDAAAETVE
-75 STTAASAAT
+75 TAAASAAP
-84 EDTSAATDVE
+84 EDTTAAADVE
-94 ASAENAPAG
+94 TSAESATAG
-103 RMDEASATP
+103 PMDEASAAPAADPASEMPAET
-112 AAGSASKMP
+112 AAGSTTA
-121 PETPDGNASA
+121 ETP
-131 DTLGN
+131 LGN
-136 TTEQYRRRLEEGR
+136 TTEQYKRRLEEGH

-155 GNTSGVAHSTHAGA
+155 GNTSGAA
-169 TDTQLNGS
+169 
-177 TAQSHSGSSDQTQPN
+177 
-192 SGTAQQQTP
+192 QQTP

-241 IWITIASFFHILQ
+241 IWSTIASFFRIIQ
-254 NLFSFSFHGFVDL
+254 NLFSFSYHGFVNL
-267 MYSFLNFILNVVKL
+267 IYSFLNFILNVVKL
-281 AGYGFIGGGMYLVW
+281 AGYGFIGGGLYLVW

-308 TVIAGGVML
+308 TVIAGGVVL

-322 LRGIFSALFHRY
+322 LRGIISAIFQRY

-359 QKQLNPFAGLAGNFA
+359 QKQLNPFAGLSGNLA

-383 VTDLAQGKNT
+383 VTDLAQGKN
-393 SACPNSSAA
+393 SATC
-402 YGSGYDTNT
+402 GGGYDTNT
-411 FDGSDAQQA
+411 FGGSDAQQA
-420 AGAGASDAKAYGAA
+420 AGANAADAKAYGAA
-434 DDSIGAQTS
+434 ADSIGAQTG
-443 TGDHSTAGGPTGGA
+443 TA

-477 PGGVYTGLLK
+477 PGGGYTGPLK

-559 DNAPRYGLHFQE
+559 DNAPRYGLRFQE

-596 FLLNNVNAICSA
+596 FLLNNVNAICNA
-608 YNQQR
+608 YNQQRS

>member
-17 CPNCGQPVTPET
+17 CPNCGQPVMPET
-29 SAAANASALST
+29 AAVANASS
-40 DDAAAVNASALGTEA
+40 LGTEA
-55 AATVNAS
+55 AATANAS
-62 DLGADDAAVETVE
+62 ALGTDDATAETVE
-75 STTAASAAT
+75 TAAAASAAP
-84 EDTSAATDVE
+84 EDTPAAVDVETSAESAPAGPTDEASAAPAADSASEMSAET
-94 ASAENAPAG
+94 SAENA
-103 RMDEASATP
+103 SA
-112 AAGSASKMP
+112 
-121 PETPDGNASA
+121 ETP
-131 DTLGN
+131 LGN
-136 TTEQYRRRLEEGR
+136 TTEQYKRRLEEGH

-155 GNTSGVAHSTHAGA
+155 GNTSGAA
-169 TDTQLNGS
+169 
-177 TAQSHSGSSDQTQPN
+177 
-192 SGTAQQQTP
+192 QQTP

-241 IWITIASFFHILQ
+241 IWTTIASFFRILQ
-254 NLFSFSFHGFVDL
+254 NLFSFSFHGFVNL

-308 TVIAGGVML
+308 TVIAGGVVL

-322 LRGIFSALFHRY
+322 LRGILSALFQRY
-334 YAIGSASWGIG
+334 YSIGSASWGIG

-383 VTDLAQGKNT
+383 VTDLAQGKN
-393 SACPNSSAA
+393 SATC
-402 YGSGYDTNT
+402 GGYDTNT
-411 FDGSDAQQA
+411 FGGSDAQA
-420 AGAGASDAKAYGAA
+420 AGTNAADAKAYGAA
-434 DDSIGAQTS
+434 GDSIGAQN
-443 TGDHSTAGGPTGGA
+443 GAADHSTAGGPTGGA

-477 PGGVYTGLLK
+477 PGGGYTGPLK

-559 DNAPRYGLHFQE
+559 DNAPRYGLRFQE

-596 FLLNNVNAICSA
+596 FLLNNVNAICNA
-608 YNQQR
+608 YNQQRS

>member
-1 MFCTN
+1 
-6 CGQKIEDGMKF
+6 MKF
-17 CPNCGQPVTPET
+17 CPNCGQPVAPET
-29 SAAANASALST
+29 ADAANASALST
-40 DDAAAVNASALGTEA
+40 EA
-55 AATVNAS
+55 AATANAS
-62 DLGADDAAVETVE
+62 ALGADDAAVETAE
-75 STTAASAAT
+75 STTASSAAM
-84 EDTSAATDVE
+84 EDTSAAADAE

-112 AAGSASKMP
+112 AAGSASEMP
-121 PETPDGNASA
+121 PEMPDGNASA

-136 TTEQYRRRLEEGR
+136 TTEQYKRRLEEGR

-155 GNTSGVAHSTHAGA
+155 ENSSGAAHSTQAGA
-169 TDTQLNGS
+169 SADTQ
-177 TAQSHSGSSDQTQPN
+177 SGSS
-192 SGTAQQQTP
+192 TAQQTP

-206 GPAVNG
+206 GPAMNG
-212 IPSEPDGNGTIRTV
+212 IPSEPNGDGTIRTV

-241 IWITIASFFHILQ
+241 IWTTIASFFCIIQ
-254 NLFSFSFHGFVDL
+254 NLFSFSFHSFVEL

-317 VLEAL
+317 VLETL

-383 VTDLAQGKNT
+383 VTDLAQEKN
-393 SACPNSSAA
+393 SAA
-402 YGSGYDTNT
+402 RAT
-411 FDGSDAQQA
+411 
-420 AGAGASDAKAYGAA
+420 ASDAKAYGAT
-434 DDSIGAQTS
+434 DDSIGAQTG
-443 TGDHSTAGGPTGGA
+443 TADHSAAGVSHGNGGPE
-457 GQTTADADGNFNRYY
+457 TADADGNFNRYY

-477 PGGVYTGLLK
+477 PGGGYTGPLK

-494 YILLGF
+494 YILLGI

-584 LLCFIGSYVGIY
+584 LLCFIGNYVGIY

-608 YNQQR
+608 YNQQRN

>member
-6 CGQKIEDGMKF
+6 CGQKLEDGMKF

-29 SAAANASALST
+29 AATANASALST
-40 DDAAAVNASALGTEA
+40 ETAATANASALG
-55 AATVNAS
+55 
-62 DLGADDAAVETVE
+62 ADDAVVETVE
-75 STTAASAAT
+75 STTAASVAT
-84 EDTSAATDVE
+84 EDTPAAAYTE
-94 ASAENAPAG
+94 SSSESAPAG
-103 RMDEASATP
+103 RMDEASAAPAGDSASEMSAETP
-112 AAGSASKMP
+112 AENVSA
-121 PETPDGNASA
+121 ETP
-131 DTLGN
+131 LGN
-136 TTEQYRRRLEEGR
+136 TTEQYKRRLEEGH

-155 GNTSGVAHSTHAGA
+155 GNTSGAAHSTHAGA
-169 TDTQLNGS
+169 TDTRLNGS
-177 TAQSHSGSSDQTQPN
+177 TTQSHSGSSDQTQPN

-212 IPSEPDGNGTIRTV
+212 VPSEPDGNGTIRTV

-241 IWITIASFFHILQ
+241 IWTTIASFFRIIQ
-254 NLFSFSFHGFVDL
+254 NLFSFSYHGFVNL

-322 LRGIFSALFHRY
+322 LRGIISALFQRY

-383 VTDLAQGKNT
+383 VTDLAQGKST
-393 SACPNSSAA
+393 SAA
-402 YGSGYDTNT
+402 YGSGYDTST
-411 FDGSDAQQA
+411 FGGSDAQQTT
-420 AGAGASDAKAYGAA
+420 GAGASDAQAHGAA
-434 DDSIGAQTS
+434 DDSIGAQAGS
-443 TGDHSTAGGPTGGA
+443 ADHSTAGG
-457 GQTTADADGNFNRYY
+457 QTTADAGGNFNRYY

-477 PGGVYTGLLK
+477 PGGGYTGPLK

-494 YILLGF
+494 YILLGI

>member
-6 CGQKIEDGMKF
+6 CGQKLEDGMKF
-17 CPNCGQPVTPET
+17 CPNCGQPVAPET
-29 SAAANASALST
+29 ADAANAS
-40 DDAAAVNASALGTEA
+40 DLGTEA
-55 AATVNAS
+55 AATAKAS
-62 DLGADDAAVETVE
+62 ALGADDAAVETVE
-75 STTAASAAT
+75 STTAASAAL
-84 EDTSAATDVE
+84 EDTSAAADAE
-94 ASAENAPAG
+94 ASEESAPA
-103 RMDEASATP
+103 DTP
-112 AAGSASKMP
+112 
-121 PETPDGNASA
+121 
-131 DTLGN
+131 LGN
-136 TTEQYRRRLEEGR
+136 TTEQYKHRLEEGR

-155 GNTSGVAHSTHAGA
+155 GNTSGAAHSTHAAA
-169 TDTQLNGS
+169 TDTQSNGS

-206 GPAVNG
+206 GPAMNG
-212 IPSEPDGNGTIRTV
+212 IPSEPDGDGTIRTV
-226 GLILLIL
+226 GFILLIL

-241 IWITIASFFHILQ
+241 IWTTIASFFRILQ
-254 NLFSFSFHGFVDL
+254 NLVSFSFHGFVNL

-281 AGYGFIGGGMYLVW
+281 AGYGFIGGGLYLVW

-322 LRGIFSALFHRY
+322 LRGILSALFHRY

-383 VTDLAQGKNT
+383 VTDLAQGKNSGAT
-393 SACPNSSAA
+393 D
-402 YGSGYDTNT
+402 GSGYDTNT
-411 FDGSDAQQA
+411 FGGGNPQA
-420 AGAGASDAKAYGAA
+420 AGANAADAKAYGAA
-434 DDSIGAQTS
+434 DGSIGAQTG
-443 TGDHSTAGGPTGGA
+443 TGDHSTAGGATS
-457 GQTTADADGNFNRYY
+457 ADADGNFNRYY

-477 PGGVYTGLLK
+477 TGSVYTGPLK

>member
-6 CGQKIEDGMKF
+6 CGQKLEDGMKF
-17 CPNCGQPVTPET
+17 CPNCGQPVAPET
-29 SAAANASALST
+29 ADAANASALST
-40 DDAAAVNASALGTEA
+40 EA
-55 AATVNAS
+55 AATANAS
-62 DLGADDAAVETVE
+62 ALGADDAAVETVE
-75 STTAASAAT
+75 STTASSAAM
-84 EDTSAATDVE
+84 EDTSAAADAE

-112 AAGSASKMP
+112 AAGSASEMP
-121 PETPDGNASA
+121 SETPDGNASA

-136 TTEQYRRRLEEGR
+136 TTEQYKRRLEEGR

-155 GNTSGVAHSTHAGA
+155 ENSSGAAHSTQAGA
-169 TDTQLNGS
+169 SADTQ
-177 TAQSHSGSSDQTQPN
+177 SGSS
-192 SGTAQQQTP
+192 TAQQTP

-206 GPAVNG
+206 GPAMNG
-212 IPSEPDGNGTIRTV
+212 IPSEPNGDGTIRTV

-241 IWITIASFFHILQ
+241 IWTTIASFFCIIQ
-254 NLFSFSFHGFVDL
+254 NLFSFSFHSFVEL

-317 VLEAL
+317 VLETL
-322 LRGIFSALFHRY
+322 LRGILSALFHRY

-383 VTDLAQGKNT
+383 VTDLAQEKN
-393 SACPNSSAA
+393 SAA
-402 YGSGYDTNT
+402 RAT
-411 FDGSDAQQA
+411 
-420 AGAGASDAKAYGAA
+420 ASDAKAYGAT
-434 DDSIGAQTS
+434 DDSIGAQTG
-443 TGDHSTAGGPTGGA
+443 TADHSAVGVSHGNGGPE
-457 GQTTADADGNFNRYY
+457 TADADGNFNRYY
-472 QSQSQ
+472 QAKSQT
-477 PGGVYTGLLK
+477 GGVYTGPLK

-494 YILLGF
+494 YILLGI

>member
-17 CPNCGQPVTPET
+17 CPNCGQPVAPET
-29 SAAANASALST
+29 AATANASALS
-40 DDAAAVNASALGTEA
+40 TEA

-62 DLGADDAAVETVE
+62 ALGADDAAVETVE
-75 STTAASAAT
+75 STTVASAAT
-84 EDTSAATDVE
+84 EDTSAAADAE
-94 ASAENAPAG
+94 ASAEN
-103 RMDEASATP
+103 TP
-112 AAGSASKMP
+112 AD
-121 PETPDGNASA
+121 TP
-131 DTLGN
+131 LGN
-136 TTEQYRRRLEEGR
+136 TTEQYKHRLEEGR

-155 GNTSGVAHSTHAGA
+155 GNTSGAAHSAHVGA

-212 IPSEPDGNGTIRTV
+212 IPSEPDGDGTIRTV

-241 IWITIASFFHILQ
+241 IWTTIASFFRILQ
-254 NLFSFSFHGFVDL
+254 NHLFSFSFHGFVNL

-317 VLEAL
+317 VLEVL
-322 LRGIFSALFHRY
+322 LRGILSALFHRY

-393 SACPNSSAA
+393 SARPNSSAA
-402 YGSGYDTNT
+402 YGSGYDTST
-411 FDGSDAQQA
+411 FGGSDAQQA
-420 AGAGASDAKAYGAA
+420 TGAGASDAKPYGAA

-457 GQTTADADGNFNRYY
+457 GQTTVDADGNFNRYY

-477 PGGVYTGLLK
+477 PGGGYTGPLK

-494 YILLGF
+494 YILLGI

-584 LLCFIGSYVGIY
+584 LLCFIGNYVGIY

>member
-40 DDAAAVNASALGTEA
+40 DDAAA
-55 AATVNAS
+55 
-62 DLGADDAAVETVE
+62 ETVE
-75 STTAASAAT
+75 TTAAVSSAP
-84 EDTSAATDVE
+84 EDTPAAADVE
-94 ASAENAPAG
+94 TSAESAPAG
-103 RMDEASATP
+103 PMDEASTAPAADPASEMSPDTP
-112 AAGSASKMP
+112 A
-121 PETPDGNASA
+121 ENASA
-131 DTLGN
+131 ETPLGN
-136 TTEQYRRRLEEGR
+136 TTEQYKRRLEEGH

-155 GNTSGVAHSTHAGA
+155 GNTSGAA
-169 TDTQLNGS
+169 
-177 TAQSHSGSSDQTQPN
+177 
-192 SGTAQQQTP
+192 QQTP

-241 IWITIASFFHILQ
+241 IWSTIASFFRIIQ
-254 NLFSFSFHGFVDL
+254 NLFSFSYHGFMNL
-267 MYSFLNFILNVVKL
+267 AYSFLNFILNVVKL
-281 AGYGFIGGGMYLVW
+281 AGYGFIGGGLYLVW

-308 TVIAGGVML
+308 TVIAGGIVL

-322 LRGIFSALFHRY
+322 LRGIISAIFDRY
-334 YAIGSASWGIG
+334 YTIGSAGWGIG

-359 QKQLNPFAGLAGNFA
+359 QKQLNPFAGLSGNFA

-383 VTDLAQGKNT
+383 VTDLAQGKN
-393 SACPNSSAA
+393 SATC
-402 YGSGYDTNT
+402 GGGYDTNT
-411 FDGSDAQQA
+411 FGGSEAQQA
-420 AGAGASDAKAYGAA
+420 AGANAAHAKAYGAA
-434 DDSIGAQTS
+434 ADSIGAQN
-443 TGDHSTAGGPTGGA
+443 GAADHSTAGGSTGGA

-477 PGGVYTGLLK
+477 PGGGYTGPLK

-510 FYTIMRDVNVAC
+510 FYTIMRDVNVVC

-559 DNAPRYGLHFQE
+559 DNAPRYGLRFQE

-596 FLLNNVNAICSA
+596 FLLNNVNAICNA
-608 YNQQR
+608 YNQQHS

>member
-6 CGQKIEDGMKF
+6 CGQKLEDGMKF
-17 CPNCGQPVTPET
+17 CPNCGQPVAPET
-29 SAAANASALST
+29 ADAANASALST
-40 DDAAAVNASALGTEA
+40 EA
-55 AATVNAS
+55 AATANAS
-62 DLGADDAAVETVE
+62 ALGADDAAVETVE
-75 STTAASAAT
+75 STTASSAAM
-84 EDTSAATDVE
+84 EDTSAAADAE

-112 AAGSASKMP
+112 AAGSASEMP

-136 TTEQYRRRLEEGR
+136 TTEQYKRRLEEGR

-155 GNTSGVAHSTHAGA
+155 ENSSGAAHSTQAGA
-169 TDTQLNGS
+169 SADTQ
-177 TAQSHSGSSDQTQPN
+177 SGSS
-192 SGTAQQQTP
+192 TAQQTP

-206 GPAVNG
+206 GPAMNG
-212 IPSEPDGNGTIRTV
+212 IPSEPNGDGTIRTV

-241 IWITIASFFHILQ
+241 IWTTIASFFCIIQ
-254 NLFSFSFHGFVDL
+254 NLFSFSFHSFVEL

-383 VTDLAQGKNT
+383 VTDLAQEKN
-393 SACPNSSAA
+393 SAA
-402 YGSGYDTNT
+402 RAT
-411 FDGSDAQQA
+411 
-420 AGAGASDAKAYGAA
+420 ASDAKAYGAT
-434 DDSIGAQTS
+434 DDSIGAQTG
-443 TGDHSTAGGPTGGA
+443 TADHCAAGVSHGNGGPE
-457 GQTTADADGNFNRYY
+457 TADADGNFNRYY

-477 PGGVYTGLLK
+477 PGGGYTGPLK

-494 YILLGF
+494 YILLGI

-584 LLCFIGSYVGIY
+584 LLCFIGNYVGIY

>member
-29 SAAANASALST
+29 AAVVNASALST

-55 AATVNAS
+55 VAAANAS
-62 DLGADDAAVETVE
+62 ALGIEAAAAETVE
-75 STTAASAAT
+75 TAAAASATPADT
-84 EDTSAATDVE
+84 PAAVDVETSAESAT
-94 ASAENAPAG
+94 AG
-103 RMDEASATP
+103 PMDEASAAPAADPASEMPAET
-112 AAGSASKMP
+112 AAGSTTV
-121 PETPDGNASA
+121 ETP
-131 DTLGN
+131 LGN
-136 TTEQYRRRLEEGR
+136 TTEQYKRRLEEGH

-155 GNTSGVAHSTHAGA
+155 GNTSGAV
-169 TDTQLNGS
+169 
-177 TAQSHSGSSDQTQPN
+177 P
-192 SGTAQQQTP
+192 QTP

-241 IWITIASFFHILQ
+241 IWSTIASFFRIIQ
-254 NLFSFSFHGFVDL
+254 NLFSFSYHGFVNL
-267 MYSFLNFILNVVKL
+267 IYSFLNFILNVVKL
-281 AGYGFIGGGMYLVW
+281 AGYGFIGGGLYLVW

-308 TVIAGGVML
+308 TVIAGGVVL

-322 LRGIFSALFHRY
+322 LRGIISAIFQRH

-359 QKQLNPFAGLAGNFA
+359 QKQLNPFAGLSGNLA

-383 VTDLAQGKNT
+383 VTDLAQGKN
-393 SACPNSSAA
+393 SATC
-402 YGSGYDTNT
+402 GGGYDTNT
-411 FDGSDAQQA
+411 FGGSDAQQA
-420 AGAGASDAKAYGAA
+420 AGANAADAKAYGAA
-434 DDSIGAQTS
+434 ADSIGAQN
-443 TGDHSTAGGPTGGA
+443 GAADHSTAGGSTGGA
-457 GQTTADADGNFNRYY
+457 GSSSAGADGNFNRYY

-477 PGGVYTGLLK
+477 PGGGYTGPLK

-559 DNAPRYGLHFQE
+559 DNAPRYGLRFQE

-596 FLLNNVNAICSA
+596 FLLNNVNAICNA
-608 YNQQR
+608 YNQQRS

>member
-6 CGQKIEDGMKF
+6 CGQKLEDGMKF
-17 CPNCGQPVTPET
+17 CPNCGQPVAPET
-29 SAAANASALST
+29 AATANASALST
-40 DDAAAVNASALGTEA
+40 EA
-55 AATVNAS
+55 AATANAS
-62 DLGADDAAVETVE
+62 ALGADDAAVETVE
-75 STTAASAAT
+75 STTASSAAM
-84 EDTSAATDVE
+84 EDTSAAADAE

-112 AAGSASKMP
+112 AAGSASEMP

-136 TTEQYRRRLEEGR
+136 TTEQYKRRLEEGR

-155 GNTSGVAHSTHAGA
+155 ENSSGAAHSTQAGA
-169 TDTQLNGS
+169 SADTQ
-177 TAQSHSGSSDQTQPN
+177 SGSS
-192 SGTAQQQTP
+192 TAQQTP

-206 GPAVNG
+206 GPAMNG
-212 IPSEPDGNGTIRTV
+212 IPSEPNGDGTIRTV

-241 IWITIASFFHILQ
+241 IWTTIASFFCIIQ
-254 NLFSFSFHGFVDL
+254 NLFSFSFHSFVEL

-317 VLEAL
+317 VLETL

-383 VTDLAQGKNT
+383 VTDLAQEKN
-393 SACPNSSAA
+393 SAA
-402 YGSGYDTNT
+402 RAT
-411 FDGSDAQQA
+411 
-420 AGAGASDAKAYGAA
+420 ASDAKAYGAT
-434 DDSIGAQTS
+434 DDSIGAQTG
-443 TGDHSTAGGPTGGA
+443 TADHSAAGVSHGNGGPE
-457 GQTTADADGNFNRYY
+457 TADADGNFNRYY
-472 QSQSQ
+472 QTQSQ
-477 PGGVYTGLLK
+477 PGGGYTGPLK

>member
-6 CGQKIEDGMKF
+6 CGQKLEDGMKF
-17 CPNCGQPVTPET
+17 CPNCGQPVAPET
-29 SAAANASALST
+29 ADAANASALST
-40 DDAAAVNASALGTEA
+40 EA
-55 AATVNAS
+55 AATANAS
-62 DLGADDAAVETVE
+62 DLGADDAVVETAE
-75 STTAASAAT
+75 STTADAAS
-84 EDTSAATDVE
+84 EDTSAAAAAE
-94 ASAENAPAG
+94 ASAEGAPAG

-112 AAGSASKMP
+112 AAGSASEMP

-136 TTEQYRRRLEEGR
+136 TTEQYKHRLEEGR

-155 GNTSGVAHSTHAGA
+155 GNTSGAAHSAHAGA

-212 IPSEPDGNGTIRTV
+212 IPSEPNGDGTIRTV

-241 IWITIASFFHILQ
+241 IWTTIASFFRILQ
-254 NLFSFSFHGFVDL
+254 NHLFSFSFHGFVNL

-322 LRGIFSALFHRY
+322 LRGILSALFQRY

-383 VTDLAQGKNT
+383 VTDLAQEKN
-393 SACPNSSAA
+393 SAA
-402 YGSGYDTNT
+402 RAT
-411 FDGSDAQQA
+411 
-420 AGAGASDAKAYGAA
+420 ASDAKAYGAT
-434 DDSIGAQTS
+434 DDSIGAQTG
-443 TGDHSTAGGPTGGA
+443 TGDHSAAGGTTGGA
-457 GQTTADADGNFNRYY
+457 GQTTVDADGNFNRYY
-472 QSQSQ
+472 QAKSQT
-477 PGGVYTGLLK
+477 GGVYTGPLK

-584 LLCFIGSYVGIY
+584 LLCFIGNYVGIY

>member
-17 CPNCGQPVTPET
+17 CPNCGQPVTPE
-29 SAAANASALST
+29 AAAEA
-40 DDAAAVNASALGTEA
+40 NASALGTEA
-55 AATVNAS
+55 ATA
-62 DLGADDAAVETVE
+62 ETVE
-75 STTAASAAT
+75 TAAASTAP
-84 EDTSAATDVE
+84 EDTPAAADVE
-94 ASAENAPAG
+94 TSAESAPAAADAETSTEG
-103 RMDEASATP
+103 TPASRMDEASAAPAADSASEMSAET
-112 AAGSASKMP
+112 AAGSTTA
-121 PETPDGNASA
+121 ETP
-131 DTLGN
+131 LGN
-136 TTEQYRRRLEEGR
+136 TTEQYKRRLEEGH

-155 GNTSGVAHSTHAGA
+155 GNTSGAA
-169 TDTQLNGS
+169 
-177 TAQSHSGSSDQTQPN
+177 
-192 SGTAQQQTP
+192 QQTP

-241 IWITIASFFHILQ
+241 IWSTIASFFRIIQ
-254 NLFSFSFHGFVDL
+254 NLFSFSYHGFVNL
-267 MYSFLNFILNVVKL
+267 IYSFLNFILNVVKL
-281 AGYGFIGGGMYLVW
+281 AGYGFIGGGLYLVW

-308 TVIAGGVML
+308 TVIAGGVVL

-322 LRGIFSALFHRY
+322 LRGIISAVFQRY

-359 QKQLNPFAGLAGNFA
+359 QKQLNPFAGLSGNLA

-383 VTDLAQGKNT
+383 VTDLAQGKNST
-393 SACPNSSAA
+393 
-402 YGSGYDTNT
+402 GGYDTST
-411 FDGSDAQQA
+411 FGGGNAQA
-420 AGAGASDAKAYGAA
+420 AGTNAADAKAYGAA
-434 DDSIGAQTS
+434 GDSIGAQTG
-443 TGDHSTAGGPTGGA
+443 TAGHSTAGGPTGGA

-477 PGGVYTGLLK
+477 PGGGYTGPLK

-559 DNAPRYGLHFQE
+559 DNAPRYGLRFQE
-571 NGTTLLLWMLIGS
+571 NGTTLLLWMIIGS

-596 FLLNNVNAICSA
+596 FLLNNVNAICNA
-608 YNQQR
+608 YNQQRS

>member
-29 SAAANASALST
+29 TATANASALST
-40 DDAAAVNASALGTEA
+40 DDVAVVNASALGT
-55 AATVNAS
+55 
-62 DLGADDAAVETVE
+62 DDAAAETVE
-75 STTAASAAT
+75 TAAASTAP
-84 EDTSAATDVE
+84 EDTPAAVDVE
-94 ASAENAPAG
+94 TSAESATAG
-103 RMDEASATP
+103 PMDEASTAPAADPAREMSPDTP
-112 AAGSASKMP
+112 A
-121 PETPDGNASA
+121 ENASA
-131 DTLGN
+131 DTPAETPLGN
-136 TTEQYRRRLEEGR
+136 TTEQYKRRLEEGH

-155 GNTSGVAHSTHAGA
+155 GNTSGAA
-169 TDTQLNGS
+169 
-177 TAQSHSGSSDQTQPN
+177 
-192 SGTAQQQTP
+192 QQTP

-241 IWITIASFFHILQ
+241 IWATIASFFRIIQ
-254 NLFSFSFHGFVDL
+254 NLFSFSYHGFVNL
-267 MYSFLNFILNVVKL
+267 IYSFLNFILNVVKL
-281 AGYGFIGGGMYLVW
+281 AGYGFIGGGLYLVW

-308 TVIAGGVML
+308 TVIAGGIVL

-322 LRGIFSALFHRY
+322 LRGIISAIFDRY
-334 YAIGSASWGIG
+334 YAIGSANWGIG
-345 FAILAIVLLVVLIT
+345 FAILAIVLLVVLIM
-359 QKQLNPFAGLAGNFA
+359 QKQLNPFAGLSGNLA

-383 VTDLAQGKNT
+383 VTDLAQGKN
-393 SACPNSSAA
+393 SATC
-402 YGSGYDTNT
+402 GGYDTNT
-411 FDGSDAQQA
+411 FGGSDAQQA
-420 AGAGASDAKAYGAA
+420 AGANAADAKAYGAA
-434 DDSIGAQTS
+434 ADSIGAQN
-443 TGDHSTAGGPTGGA
+443 GAADHSTAGGPTSGA
-457 GQTTADADGNFNRYY
+457 GHGNGGTQTANADGNFNRYY

-477 PGGVYTGLLK
+477 PGGGYTGPLK

-559 DNAPRYGLHFQE
+559 DNAPRYGLRFQE

-584 LLCFIGSYVGIY
+584 LLCFIGSYVGVY
-596 FLLNNVNAICSA
+596 FLLNNVNAICNA
-608 YNQQR
+608 YNQQRS

>member
-29 SAAANASALST
+29 SAAANASALDT
-40 DDAAAVNASALGTEA
+40 DDVTVTNASALGTEA
-55 AATVNAS
+55 EAEANAS
-62 DLGADDAAVETVE
+62 AFGTDDVAAETVE
-75 STTAASAAT
+75 TAAAASAAS
-84 EDTSAATDVE
+84 EDTPAAADAE
-94 ASAENAPAG
+94 ASAESG
-103 RMDEASATP
+103 T
-112 AAGSASKMP
+112 
-121 PETPDGNASA
+121 A
-131 DTLGN
+131 DTPLGN
-136 TTEQYRRRLEEGR
+136 TTEQYKRRIEEN
-149 AASGTE
+149 AA
-155 GNTSGVAHSTHAGA
+155 
-169 TDTQLNGS
+169 
-177 TAQSHSGSSDQTQPN
+177 
-192 SGTAQQQTP
+192 QQTP

-233 TVLFAVPQ
+233 TALFAVPQ
-241 IWITIASFFHILQ
+241 IWSTIASFFRIIQ
-254 NLFSFSFHGFVDL
+254 NLFSFSYHGFVNL
-267 MYSFLNFILNVVKL
+267 IYSFLNFILNVVKL
-281 AGYGFIGGGMYLVW
+281 AGYGFIGGGLYLVW

-308 TVIAGGVML
+308 TVIAGGVVL

-322 LRGIFSALFHRY
+322 LRGIISAIFQRH

-359 QKQLNPFAGLAGNFA
+359 QKQLNPFAGLSGNLA

-383 VTDLAQGKNT
+383 VTDLAQGKNST
-393 SACPNSSAA
+393 
-402 YGSGYDTNT
+402 GGYDTSS
-411 FDGSDAQQA
+411 FGGSDAQA
-420 AGAGASDAKAYGAA
+420 AGANASNAKAYGAA
-434 DDSIGAQTS
+434 ADSIGAQN
-443 TGDHSTAGGPTGGA
+443 GAADHSTAGGQTGVG
-457 GQTTADADGNFNRYY
+457 ADGNFNRYY

-477 PGGVYTGLLK
+477 PGGGYTGPLK

-559 DNAPRYGLHFQE
+559 DNAPRYGLRFQE

-584 LLCFIGSYVGIY
+584 LLCFIGSYVGVY
-596 FLLNNVNAICSA
+596 FLLNNVNAICNA
-608 YNQQR
+608 YNQQRS

>member
-17 CPNCGQPVTPET
+17 CPNCGQPVAPET
-29 SAAANASALST
+29 AATANASALST
-40 DDAAAVNASALGTEA
+40 DDAA
-55 AATVNAS
+55 
-62 DLGADDAAVETVE
+62 VETVE
-75 STTAASAAT
+75 STTVASAAT
-84 EDTSAATDVE
+84 EDTSAAADAE
-94 ASAENAPAG
+94 ASAEN
-103 RMDEASATP
+103 TP
-112 AAGSASKMP
+112 AD
-121 PETPDGNASA
+121 TP
-131 DTLGN
+131 LGN
-136 TTEQYRRRLEEGR
+136 TTEQYKHRLEEGR

-155 GNTSGVAHSTHAGA
+155 GNTSGAAHSAHAGA

-212 IPSEPDGNGTIRTV
+212 IPSEPDGDGTIRTV

-241 IWITIASFFHILQ
+241 IWTTIASFFRILQ
-254 NLFSFSFHGFVDL
+254 NHLFSFSFHGFVNL

-317 VLEAL
+317 VLEVL
-322 LRGIFSALFHRY
+322 LRGILSALFHRY

-393 SACPNSSAA
+393 SARPNSSAA
-402 YGSGYDTNT
+402 YGSGYDTST
-411 FDGSDAQQA
+411 FGGSDAQQA
-420 AGAGASDAKAYGAA
+420 TGAGASDAKPYGAA

-457 GQTTADADGNFNRYY
+457 GQTTVDADGNFNRYY

-477 PGGVYTGLLK
+477 PGGGYTGPLK

-494 YILLGF
+494 YILLGI

-584 LLCFIGSYVGIY
+584 LLCFIGNYVGIY

>member
-6 CGQKIEDGMKF
+6 CGQKLEDGMKF
-17 CPNCGQPVTPET
+17 CPNCGQPVAPET
-29 SAAANASALST
+29 AATANASALST
-40 DDAAAVNASALGTEA
+40 EA
-55 AATVNAS
+55 AATANAS
-62 DLGADDAAVETVE
+62 ALGADDAAVETVE
-75 STTAASAAT
+75 STTASSAAM
-84 EDTSAATDVE
+84 EDTSAAADAE

-112 AAGSASKMP
+112 AAGSASEMP

-136 TTEQYRRRLEEGR
+136 TTEQYKHRLEEGR

-155 GNTSGVAHSTHAGA
+155 GNTSGAAHSAHAGA

-212 IPSEPDGNGTIRTV
+212 IPSEPDGDGTIRTV

-241 IWITIASFFHILQ
+241 IWTTIASFFRILQ
-254 NLFSFSFHGFVDL
+254 NHLFSFSFHGFVNL

-281 AGYGFIGGGMYLVW
+281 TGYGFIGGGMYLVW

-317 VLEAL
+317 VLEVL
-322 LRGIFSALFHRY
+322 LRGILSALFHRY

-383 VTDLAQGKNT
+383 VTDLAQEKN
-393 SACPNSSAA
+393 SAA
-402 YGSGYDTNT
+402 RAT
-411 FDGSDAQQA
+411 
-420 AGAGASDAKAYGAA
+420 ASDAKAYGAT
-434 DDSIGAQTS
+434 DDSIGAQTG
-443 TGDHSTAGGPTGGA
+443 TADHSAAGVSHGNGGPE
-457 GQTTADADGNFNRYY
+457 TADADGNFNRYY

-477 PGGVYTGLLK
+477 PGGGYTGPLK

-494 YILLGF
+494 YILLGI